1 VPAPDFDDER
11 DGRFKAYLI
20 RFRPLAMV
28 QPPIEMPGRRIRPH
42 FVLAMAAAAA
52 AILLVLTIFAH
63 SRAGHPDRPEA
74 VASAA
79 GAERLAGTQSLT
91 MGSANALLAAAPSLE
106 AAVDEMAFP
115 PRTSPLPKDQHSAL
129 AVLSEERIK
138 P

>member
-79 GAERLAGTQSLT
+79 GADDTCLH
-91 MGSANALLAAAPSLE
+91 APMNDYSGDHHE
-106 AAVDEMAFP
+106 HDCYF
-115 PRTSPLPKDQHSAL
+115 
-129 AVLSEERIK
+129 
-138 P
+138 